1 MWLSDT
7 SVKRPVFATVL
18 SMLLIAIGALSFRD
32 LTVRENPDTVSPTVQ
47 VQVGYPG
54 ANAEVIETRITQVLE
69 AELSGIEGV
78 KNIRSTSRD
87 GQASLTVE
95 FYLNRNLDE
104 AANDVRDRV
113 SRVSRRLPDDADQV
127 SVQKADADSQP
138 VMWLTLGGDGMS
150 LMDLTDYMQ
159 RYLLDR
165 FATIPGVSQINI
177 FGSGGPSM
185 RVWIDRQALTAR
197 NPATEAALREASQ
210 EETEHLAWCE
220 KRIKDLGS
228 HKSFLNPMFYAGSF
242 ALGAFAGTLGD
253 KWNLVFLAETENQ
266 GGRHIEG
273 HLKSLP

>member
-18 SMLLIAIGALSFRD
+18 SMLLVAIGALSFRD
-32 LTVRENPDTVSPTVQ
+32 LTVRENPDTVAPTVQ

-78 KNIRSTSRD
+78 KNIRSQSRD
-87 GQASLTVE
+87 GQAAVTVE
-95 FYLNRNLDE
+95 FYLDRNLDE

-138 VMWLTLGGDGMS
+138 VMWLTLASSDGMS
-150 LMDLTDYMQ
+150 LMDLTDYME

-197 NPATEAALREASQ
+197 NLTVADIETALTRENVELPAG
-210 EETEHLAWCE
+210 
-220 KRIKDLGS
+220 RIEGKDLN
-228 HKSFLNPMFYAGSF
+228 F
-242 ALGAFAGTLGD
+242 
-253 KWNLVFLAETENQ
+253 Q
-266 GGRHIEG
+266 
-273 HLKSLP
+273 